1 MAKQET
7 KVKSKPKPKKV
18 VSTSAI
24 FKQKKPAAPEG
35 KSKAS
40 HTKPSKTAAACSNKN
55 ARQTRASDRKR
66 REEHPL
72 SVAFSDSIEESRG
85 SIQARTFASIDST
98 QAALLDRLNAVSAT
112 SDAMLEAATATKNI
126 IFKPLSEEQ
135 LAVTTTTDGKKV
147 SETVSLGTRMEDF
160 RTLVD
165 TKSKELRALWK
176 EWTAVRQEIIALGI
190 DVLGPEAF
198 EGQAVGD
205 DASLETET
213 RSKSEFAREKEK
225 LLGEFETERK
235 RLETEV
241 HDMSLEAIQ
250 KMEACEKEFDTL
262 QRKQKK
268 DLLSF
273 LSTQL

>member
-1 MAKQET
+1 M
-7 KVKSKPKPKKV
+7 
-18 VSTSAI
+18 
-24 FKQKKPAAPEG
+24 
-35 KSKAS
+35 
-40 HTKPSKTAAACSNKN
+40 
-55 ARQTRASDRKR
+55 
-66 REEHPL
+66 
-72 SVAFSDSIEESRG
+72 
-85 SIQARTFASIDST
+85 
-98 QAALLDRLNAVSAT
+98 SAT

-250 KMEACEKEFDTL
+250 KMEACEKVCSGILTDVRTCG
-262 QRKQKK
+262 
-268 DLLSF
+268 
-273 LSTQL
+273 